1 MTRRLAL
8 VYRGKASRPVG
19 CSDAVAQLL
28 ANSRWNFDVRY
39 VGPDGELPLTSDVLS
54 QAAVYAQPGGGNLR
68 PAYRQMRRF
77 TGLLRDYVATG
88 GRYLGFC
95 LGGYLAGATPGF
107 RLIPGDTDQY
117 TATAGATVTTDR
129 DTLVQVEWRG
139 RPRWLYFQDGP
150 VFDLHPSAEATVL
163 ARYSNGTIAA
173 AVSRFGAGR
182 VGVVGPHPEA
192 TVDWFTDVRLP
203 VQRATD
209 VGFDLI
215 DEVMRS
221 TLHRAGW

>member
-1 MTRRLAL
+1 MTRRVAL
-8 VYRGKASRPVG
+8 VYRDRAARPAG

-28 ANSRWNFDVRY
+28 ACSRWGFHVRF
-39 VGPDGELPLTSDVLS
+39 VGPDGDLPLTADVLS
-54 QAAVYAQPGGGNLR
+54 EAAVYAQPGGGNLR
-68 PAYRQMRRF
+68 PAYRHMRRF
-77 TGLLRDYVATG
+77 TGVLRDYVGSG

-117 TATAGATVTTDR
+117 TASAGATVTDDR

-150 VFDLHPSAEATVL
+150 VFDLDPSARARVL
-163 ARYSNGTIAA
+163 ARYPNGTVA
-173 AVSRFGAGR
+173 AVVSPFGAGR

-192 TVDWFTDVRLP
+192 TVDWFTDARLP
-203 VQRATD
+203 VQRARD
-209 VGFDLI
+209 AGFDLI
-215 DEVMRS
+215 DEVMRGTS
-221 TLHRAGW
+221 RQSEW